1 MRLKCIHNCNL
12 KSNLKI
18 NNKKSEMIISFNSR
32 FTMIKIDKEKEA
44 IALEYEDNTIPSML
58 NSTILGVIF
67 TVKPFHAMTTHC
79 AHGQ

>member
-1 MRLKCIHNCNL
+1 
-12 KSNLKI
+12 
-18 NNKKSEMIISFNSR
+18 
-32 FTMIKIDKEKEA
+32 MIKIDKEKEA

-58 NSTILGVIF
+58 NSTILRVIF